1 VVSGVRDRRWRQAA
15 RGLSLD
21 RSLAEVVDAFAEVG
35 VRPLLIKGPA
45 FARWLYD
52 DPRQRPYR
60 DIDLLVAP
68 EHFDAAQRCLVEL
81 GFEHPLA
88 RTRDHEK
95 SEYQEEWIR
104 RRRLPAVV
112 ELHSTLHFMQA
123 PPAVV
128 WRSVSEGSHQIEVA
142 GTRVDTPGVPVC
154 ALILGL
160 HAAHHGVG
168 VGKPIR
174 DLESALGRVD
184 FEDWGVAAA
193 LARELGAAPAFVM
206 GLQLARGGDELTDR
220 LGLSAQ
226 SASRFVRLR
235 TRTPPETAMGI
246 EELVSTEGVGARLRL
261 LALKLVP
268 SRAFMRE
275 YDPLARRG
283 HLGLICA
290 YALRPLRLAVKLPRG
305 ATAWLKAA
313 LAARR

>member
-35 VRPLLIKGPA
+35 VRSLLIKGPA

-52 DPRQRPYR
+52 DPRERRYR
-60 DIDLLVAP
+60 DIDLLIAP
-68 EHFDAAQRCLVEL
+68 EHFHAAQRCLLEL

-104 RRRLPAVV
+104 RRRVPAVV
-112 ELHSTLHFMQA
+112 ELHYTLHFMQA

-128 WRSVSEGSHQIEVA
+128 WRTASEGSHPIEVA

-174 DLESALGRVD
+174 DLESALARVD
-184 FEDWGVAAA
+184 FKDWGVAAV
-193 LARELGAAPAFVM
+193 LARELGAAPAFAM

-220 LGLSAQ
+220 LGLSAE
-226 SASRFVRLR
+226 SPSRFVRLH
-235 TRTPPETAMGI
+235 TRTPPATAMGI
-246 EELVSTEGVGARLRL
+246 EELVSTQGAGARLRL

-268 SRAFMRE
+268 SRAFMRGC
-275 YDPLARRG
+275 YPLARRG

-290 YALRPLRLAVKLPRG
+290 YALRPLRLAIKLPRG
-305 ATAWLKAA
+305 VQAWLRAA
-313 LAARR
+313 LSPKL